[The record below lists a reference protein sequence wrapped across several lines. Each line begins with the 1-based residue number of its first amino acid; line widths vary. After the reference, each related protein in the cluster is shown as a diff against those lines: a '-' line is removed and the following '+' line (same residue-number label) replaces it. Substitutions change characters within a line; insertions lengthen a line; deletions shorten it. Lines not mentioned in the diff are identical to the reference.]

1 MKKVNVVAVFGVALI
16 LALVA
21 CGSAVAGNRS
31 GAVSLQF
38 LKIPVSS
45 RSIGMGGASVALAEG
60 ANSLAFNPAGILNIE
75 DIGVGMTHTSW
86 LADIQHSFIG
96 VVRHFPGFGS
106 VGIGL
111 ISLTTDE
118 MKETTPQFPDGTG
131 RTFRASEYALSL
143 SYARQVT
150 DQFRFGLSGKI
161 IKSYLFNT
169 EYGASTFAFDIGTLY
184 DIPALRS
191 RLGVSVTN
199 IGKDIMYIEEIYSLP
214 TSLKFGVAVDV
225 LKDEQNSI
233 VTTMMITRYNDA
245 DEQYNVGAEYE
256 FNHMFDLRAGYKF
269 FYDQEDVTA
278 GFGIKTKAL
287 GFNGTLDYGYNNFKY
302 LPGTH
307 SFTIELQF

>member
-1 MKKVNVVAVFGVALI
+1 MKKSTSVAIVAVVLM

-21 CGSAVAGNRS
+21 GSSALAGNRS
-31 GAVSLQF
+31 GSVSLQF
-38 LKIPVSS
+38 LKIPTSS
-45 RSIGMGGASVALAEG
+45 RAIGMGGSSVALAEG
-60 ANSLAFNPAGILNIE
+60 VNSLAFNPAGILNI
-75 DIGVGMTHTSW
+75 DNIGVGVTHTAW
-86 LADIQHSFIG
+86 LADIQHSFAG
-96 VVRHFPGFGS
+96 VVRKIPGFGS
-106 VGIGL
+106 VGIG
-111 ISLTTDE
+111 IVVLTTDE

-131 RTFRASEYALSL
+131 RYFRSSEYSMSL

-184 DIPALRS
+184 DIPALHS

-199 IGKDIMYIEEIYSLP
+199 IGKDVEYIEEIYSLP

-225 LKDEQNSI
+225 MKDEQNSLI
-233 VTTMMITRYNDA
+233 TTMMITRYNDA

-256 FNHMFDLRAGYKF
+256 FNHTFALRGGYKF

-278 GFGIKTKAL
+278 GFGLKTTVL
-287 GFNGTLDYGYNNFKY
+287 GLNGSLDYGYNNFKY

-307 SFTIELQF
+307 SFTLEVQF